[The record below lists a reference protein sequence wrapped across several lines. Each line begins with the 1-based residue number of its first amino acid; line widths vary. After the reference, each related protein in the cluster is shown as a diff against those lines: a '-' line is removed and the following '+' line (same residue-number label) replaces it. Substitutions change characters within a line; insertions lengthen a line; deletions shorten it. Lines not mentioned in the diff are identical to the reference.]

1 MVLNSTPEQ
10 LTAIREVADCVRQKK
25 ILVSESDGIMF
36 RRKNIV
42 LRIIASATETDNRKR
57 RQLIINHR
65 LLARL
70 LKKRIHLSN
79 LRLRRKN
86 ADECQFP
93 DKSLKLSRRQ
103 EALST
108 LREDQTPGAPA
119 MLTRQQNGPFQ
130 DQTADE
136 RQYEF

>member
-36 RRKNIV
+36 RRKDIV

-70 LKKRIHLSN
+70 LKREYICRTCGYVERTQMSANFQISRSN
-79 LRLRRKN
+79 
-86 ADECQFP
+86 
-93 DKSLKLSRRQ
+93 
-103 EALST
+103 
-108 LREDQTPGAPA
+108 
-119 MLTRQQNGPFQ
+119 
-130 DQTADE
+130 
-136 RQYEF
+136 